1 MNILLSMIHALL
13 HHDYAA
19 LANPDLLWIIYSF
32 VFVILLLEN
41 GLLPAA
47 FLPGDSLLFLCG
59 ALIGRGV
66 MDFTTCIL
74 LLSFAASLGCWL
86 GYLQGRLLKNSKITQ
101 RWLKLIP
108 EEYHQRAW
116 NMFNQ
121 HGMKALITGRFLA
134 FIRTL
139 LPVMAGIAGLA
150 QRRFHFYNIFSGV
163 FWVGTLISLGYAVS
177 SIPLFHQHEKIIMTV
192 LMLIPVSFVII
203 GLVGIVLM
211 VLKKEKC

>member
-1 MNILLSMIHALL
+1 MIHALL

-19 LANPDLLWIIYSF
+19 LANPELRWIIYSF

-59 ALIGRGV
+59 ALIGHGV
-66 MDFTTCIL
+66 MDFTTCL
-74 LLSFAASLGCWL
+74 LLLTSAASLGCWL
-86 GYLQGRLLKNSKITQ
+86 GYLQGSLLKSNRMTQ
-101 RWLKLIP
+101 GWLKLIP
-108 EEYHQRAW
+108 QEYHQRAW
-116 NMFNQ
+116 KMFNQ

-150 QRRFHFYNIFSGV
+150 PRRFHFYNILSGFV
-163 FWVGTLISLGYAVS
+163 WVGVLISLGYAVS
-177 SIPLFHQHEKIIMTV
+177 RMPLIHQHEKIIMTL
-192 LMLIPVSFVII
+192 LMLIPVGFILI
-203 GLVGIVLM
+203 GLVGLAVIA
-211 VLKKEKC
+211 LKKE